1 MARTLQVASRATRKP
16 RTTKAIPTLEQI
28 QLRAYEIYVQRCG
41 APGNQMDDWLQAER
55 EILGETPKDSA
66 ENRATVIGSAARPGI
81 VL

>member
-28 QLRAYEIYVQRCG
+28 QSRAYEIYVQRCG

-55 EILGETPKDSA
+55 ELACASRPKT
-66 ENRATVIGSAARPGI
+66 RKAARSPKSEAA
-81 VL
+81 

>member
-16 RTTKAIPTLEQI
+16 SITKAIPTLEQI

-55 EILGETPKDSA
+55 ELASASRPKT
-66 ENRATVIGSAARPGI
+66 RKAARSPKSEAA
-81 VL
+81 